1 MINPRSSW
9 SGGFLFGKSLL
20 KDYEMTDDSNTANPL
35 FSNSVV
41 YQLPYAGKVRE
52 SISYAGGDRVF
63 DIYLPERVEEPAPVV
78 VLVTGYPDLD
88 FEERV
93 GMKQMEVQSFRGWAK
108 LLAAS
113 GMAAVIYSNV
123 EPVEDVFTLLDFLR
137 CEASELRIDP
147 ARIAVWSCS
156 SNVPNAIN
164 VLHKDS
170 TVRCATFLYGY
181 MLDTT
186 DSSVL
191 QETAQSFR
199 FANPHKGMKNFPENT
214 PILVIGAGKDEFPGL
229 NESIDNFEAEAVARN
244 SPVSVIRYPEGVHA
258 FDILDDS
265 QRSIEIIKLCIGF
278 LRLRLNV
285 Y

>member
-1 MINPRSSW
+1 
-9 SGGFLFGKSLL
+9 
-20 KDYEMTDDSNTANPL
+20 MTDDASTVNPL
-35 FSNSVV
+35 FTDPLV
-41 YQLPYAGKVRE
+41 YQLPYAGNVRE
-52 SISYAGGDRVF
+52 GISYAGDNRDF
-63 DIYLPERVEEPAPVV
+63 DIYLPEQVEGPAPVV
-78 VLVTGYPDLD
+78 VLLTGYPDLS
-88 FEERV
+88 FKEQL
-93 GMKQMEVQSFRGWAK
+93 GIKQMQIPAYKDWAK

-123 EPVEDVFTLLDFLR
+123 EPVEDAFKLLEFLR
-137 CEASELRIDP
+137 CEAEQLQIDP
-147 ARIAVWSCS
+147 ERIAVWSCS
-156 SNVPNAIN
+156 GSVPNAIN

-170 TVRCATFLYGY
+170 ALRCAALLYGF
-181 MLDTT
+181 MLDTGG
-186 DSSVL
+186 SSVV
-191 QETAQSFR
+191 QETGDILG
-199 FANPHKGMKNFPENT
+199 FANPHEGIENFPENT

-265 QRSIEIIKLCIGF
+265 QRSIEMIKLCVGF